1 MAVYRFI
8 AEEKATPECSW
19 TVAEM
24 CRTLE
29 VSRSGF
35 YDWAG
40 RAPCA
45 RDVDDATLAVEIEAI
60 WEASD
65 RTYGSPRVHRWL
77 RRQGFRVSRKRVA
90 RIMRTN
96 GWVGES
102 PRRSF
107 KTTTPDKARG
117 AGTGSRGTR
126 LQPGRTRTSRG
137 RVTSPTCAPGKAGC
151 SAPP

>member
-35 YDWAG
+35 YDWAS
-40 RAPCA
+40 RPPCA
-45 RDVDDATLAVEIEAI
+45 RVVDDATLAVEIEAI

-77 RRQGFRVSRKRVA
+77 RRHGFHVSRKRVA

-96 GWVGES
+96 GWVGEFATAELQDHDTRPGLRCRHRIWWHATS
-102 PRRSF
+102 TRSH
-107 KTTTPDKARG
+107 PM
-117 AGTGSRGTR
+117 
-126 LQPGRTRTSRG
+126 
-137 RVTSPTCAPGKAGC
+137 
-151 SAPP
+151 